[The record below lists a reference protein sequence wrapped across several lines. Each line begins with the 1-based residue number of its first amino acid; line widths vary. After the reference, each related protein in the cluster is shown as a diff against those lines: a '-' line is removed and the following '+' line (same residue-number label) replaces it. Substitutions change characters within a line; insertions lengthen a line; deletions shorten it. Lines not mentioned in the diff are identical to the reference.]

1 MVSTNW
7 LSIRCP
13 QCHCDEAVFI
23 LNSTTIVTIKCGSCS
38 HTWAVE
44 IASLPPKVLK
54 VLSAIKRAS

>member
-1 MVSTNW
+1 MVSPNW

-13 QCHCDEAVFI
+13 QCHCAEAVFI

-54 VLSAIKRAS
+54 ILSAIKRAS